1 MLDIFTIGDDV
12 LRQQTVPVKEF
23 DDALRLLV
31 DAMFDTMMEADG
43 VGLAAPQIGVSKR
56 IFVVDTRR
64 EGERIAFIN
73 PEIIQSSPDSVPY
86 EEGCPR
92 HPA

>member
-31 DAMFDTMMEADG
+31 EARRDAAADCRLLPPLFLHASDRGNGPRWTPEALDFCPWLG
-43 VGLAAPQIGVSKR
+43 KEGLGG
-56 IFVVDTRR
+56 
-64 EGERIAFIN
+64 GEL
-73 PEIIQSSPDSVPY
+73 
-86 EEGCPR
+86 
-92 HPA
+92 PA